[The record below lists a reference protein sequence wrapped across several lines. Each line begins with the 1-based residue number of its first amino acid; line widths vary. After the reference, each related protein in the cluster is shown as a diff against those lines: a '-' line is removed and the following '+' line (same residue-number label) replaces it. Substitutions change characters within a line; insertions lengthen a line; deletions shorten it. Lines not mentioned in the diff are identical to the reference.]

1 MGSNHTEEDLS
12 FLVNLAASGPY
23 QAVID
28 RTYELPEIAAAHRMV
43 DTGRKRGDIVLR
55 VSPVNDLNA

>member
-1 MGSNHTEEDLS
+1 MS